1 MKMRPTLN
9 AYRNN
14 PIALDDAHA
23 LVKHIEEQGGLLRI
37 EFASKDG
44 SVVTRLARP
53 VRFVKTPAGDI
64 SLIVSHIATVDL
76 KPVGAHPK
84 EEKQILLKKIVSLGY
99 NEPYDL
105 NDAITTATGA
115 YRFLHPAFLQED
127 FWVGK
132 TKYPSLAA
140 AVEAAQSQLSE
151 MKTLDPEPAKAAVI
165 LLLSKYLDPYLRRM
179 LILSGNRP
187 FAISPQNGGTLGST
201 WQFDLNRMH
210 TLLRE
215 GLQKDDPND
224 EIIQL
229 LKQLSAPREPKDKA
243 AKDKA
248 RLERSRPLFQGARIP
263 VSQIPEEQGSGA
275 DAVMFAE
282 MHRAQMETDSERAL
296 IRGQLT
302 ASQEAPEITW
312 TRIEDLEAGASR
324 DFDALLYISDGP
336 SDPMI
341 GRLAAFEENL
351 PYLVVTQSG
360 AYDDMREAAKVA
372 KWIARHQDW
381 RFAVALPK
389 EWIVDK
395 KPEIYV
401 YALNLLSEVRSKK
414 VYEAAQRSALSTLY
428 SAAGHLVSPFSG
440 TVVRV
445 HRTASDVEIGIE
457 TEPPLPAVH
466 HKFELSEGLKEGR
479 AKAKLRELNEAVPP
493 RTERGH
499 YAWGGDG
506 TELKLEEVLVV
517 PLSRAPYG
525 NIVGREVEPGDE
537 IKLTGL
543 PTEAGKK
550 VSERFDI
557 DGMLIIWQKV
567 PVDCAEVVV
576 KKLSLT
582 GVTNRRQLADK
593 VNDMAHLMAAAE
605 EKRTQFFSLSTM
617 DKDEK
622 KEYLDQLEKQPGEP
636 NCVRDGRAATYAIYD
651 AYVAEG
657 VDPAEA
663 GKMAEQE
670 KPFPRVTPD
679 PVFYVVF
686 LDSKKKRA
694 YFSGEVGPLSKQD
707 VSARQQQEDKF
718 KEYLSDEQVAKKAQF
733 SRYMSD
739 LPLNAGGLE
748 TLRSLSSD
756 ISLAIFNYLIPMLDK
771 GEKPSLFKW
780 MSSSSSSPGGK
791 EAKEE
796 LRTIVQTSRAATA
809 VSRALPG
816 RSETV
821 ARVKLGTQGASPT
834 SQFVS
839 SLREG
844 PKAGRFSIGEDTAE
858 VSVAG
863 SRSATGASLVQVAGI
878 ASRFYRYMER
888 LVKFAVAAGPGNV
901 TARTDAMATGRVLR
915 GYGLQAPA
923 ELRGTERAK
932 WTRETPRSKDLIVR
946 SEHSDEPK
954 TTYLSEDPATDLQR
968 KYEKAVAFLSKAG
981 EGENSFEYFQS
992 LAVVRDYEQVQA
1004 AVKHKKE
1011 QEKAAGLAERG
1022 RQVRQAG
1029 LGPVARFALA
1039 MNRPPDA
1046 FEESVLARAVSE
1058 GVDIDKAIE
1067 KLKARNISLS
1077 AAAAE
1082 EGRKKRALKEN
1093 KKRRRNPSDPD
1104 DPFADEE
1111 DLLAKIAAVSEKA
1124 TAETEQR
1131 AAEERAKKEAEQ
1143 AAKKEKQETALVRA
1157 GDISDEVAGTLPARA
1172 PGVSTTRLSSLP
1184 SHAFTPV
1191 SQSRT
1196 VVIPEEEDVIRGR
1209 AEAATKYAAFVRSM
1223 RSNKAKPN
1231 ELQALLDDYK
1241 ASAAR
1246 LLKLLD
1252 QRDTAVLELYG
1263 ATTLKG
1269 RLLEE
1274 AKKDI
1279 EAARRVEA
1287 TRDVNVVQAPY
1298 TRGGR
1303 GSGQKNTEK
1312 SRLAVAKVVGE
1323 MLDFMGRPLAPP
1335 SKEELQHHK
1344 LSPTALAPSGKSSL
1358 LGGSAL
1364 TYTDLVQAAKLAAQG
1379 ERKSS
1384 KGQAPSTVSCR
1395 VMRPDEWVSQRLN
1408 RKYIGRM
1415 MNSVTYKNQM
1425 NARSFRQFRSALIRI
1440 SPDRSR
1446 AIFFLGS
1453 VALCEFHNSSSFQ
1466 ALLRDTLHFAQDWFN
1481 DPRALTRSRE
1491 YTLWIGQSGVK
1502 ARDANIYALWVHE
1515 EDDDSRM
1522 TAQEALL
1529 NLRKQV
1535 ELPTNS
1541 LKEITGLGAP
1551 KNTKN
1556 LGRYRP
1562 LRWVTDKTAD
1572 TRFGADVEALL
1583 QDEVELFNAAV
1594 SKRASSAAA
1603 ILYQGPEG
1611 LRASMAST
1619 TSAAMARAMAGK
1631 DINVML
1637 FYPVLYGKTGTLA
1650 SANEKT
1656 GFEIAAQL
1664 KWLSTVLPRGAKVR
1678 IVDASLFATVT
1689 AQSMLAQPLLVA
1701 TSGKVPTPF
1710 AFLRDQ
1716 LTRRKRDDVEIELV
1730 LPRLPGFDDLQI
1742 QLATPEPGKPKL
1754 TLEEVQMG
1762 TPAIS
1767 ALPKSLLPGSMLF
1780 LWNDPDMGDP
1790 MVESV
1795 KEFGAV
1801 DGTLKMATIIADNIA
1816 YIKQVIIE
1824 ASTFSYLGA
1833 DRTNTQ
1839 IPYVSPENV
1848 RETVIEILED
1858 KVAGAGTDPLLRLT
1872 ALGLPVDVFKAA
1884 NLPSLD
1890 PAETARKA
1898 YTLVAEAYKR
1908 EYSNY
1913 IILGDRA
1920 NMWGGDPILLANRG
1934 AQSRN
1939 RVRVL
1944 SRRR

>member
-1 MKMRPTLN
+1 MMRPTLK

-99 NEPYDL
+99 NEAYDL

-115 YRFLHPAFLQED
+115 YRFLHPGFLQED
-127 FWVGK
+127 FWYDRI
-132 TKYPSLAA
+132 KYPSLAA
-140 AVEAAQSQLSE
+140 AAEAMQSKLS
-151 MKTLDPEPAKAAVI
+151 TQTNLDPEPAKIATD
-165 LLLSKYLDPYLRRM
+165 LLLLKYFDPYLQRM
-179 LILSGNRP
+179 LVLSGNRP
-187 FAISPQNGGTLGST
+187 IAISPQNGGMLGSI
-201 WQFDLNRMH
+201 WHFDLNAMH
-210 TLLRE
+210 TRLRE
-215 GLQKDDPND
+215 SLQKNDPND
-224 EIIQL
+224 SL
-229 LKQLSAPREPKDKA
+229 LKFYKEWGAPGVPKDKA

-248 RLERSRPLFQGARIP
+248 RLARSRPLFQGARIP
-263 VSQIPEEQGSGA
+263 VSQIPEEQGSSA
-275 DAVMFAE
+275 DAVTFAE

-312 TRIEDLEAGASR
+312 TRIEDLEAGGER

-336 SDPMI
+336 GDPMI

-351 PYLVVTQSG
+351 PYMIVTQSG
-360 AYDDMREAAKVA
+360 AYDDMREAPKVA
-372 KWIARHQDW
+372 KWIVRHQDW

-401 YALNLLSEVRSKK
+401 YALNLLAEVRSKK
-414 VYEAAQRSALSTLY
+414 VYEAVQRSARSTLY
-428 SAAGHLVSPFSG
+428 SASGNLVSPFSG

-445 HRTASDVEIGIE
+445 HRSAADVEIGIE

-466 HKFELSEGLKEGR
+466 YKFEPPEVMKESR
-479 AKAKLRELNEAVPP
+479 EKAKLRQLNEAVPP

-499 YAWGGDG
+499 YTWGGDG

-525 NIVGREVEPGDE
+525 NIVGLQVEPGDE

-543 PTEAGKK
+543 PTESGKK

-557 DGMLIIWQKV
+557 DSMLIIWQKV
-567 PVDCAEVVV
+567 PVDCAEVAV
-576 KKLSLT
+576 KRLSLT
-582 GVTNRRQLADK
+582 GVTNRRELADK
-593 VNDMAHLMAAAE
+593 VNDMSHLMAAAE

-622 KEYLDQLEKQPGEP
+622 KEYLDQLEQQGGEP

-651 AYVAEG
+651 AYVAAG

-707 VSARQQQEDKF
+707 VSARVQQEDKF

-748 TLRSLSSD
+748 TLRSLTSD

-771 GEKPSLFKW
+771 GETPDLFKW

-821 ARVKLGTQGASPT
+821 ARVKLGTRGASPT

-858 VSVAG
+858 VSVVG

-888 LVKFAVAAGPGNV
+888 LVKYAVAAGPGNV

-915 GYGLQAPA
+915 RYGLQAPA
-923 ELRGTERAK
+923 ELRGSERAK

-946 SEHSDEPK
+946 SAHSDEPE
-954 TTYLSEDPATDLQR
+954 TTYMSEDPAADLQR
-968 KYEKAVAFLSKAG
+968 KYEKAVAFLSAAG
-981 EGENSFEYFQS
+981 KEEDSLEYFQS
-992 LAVVRDYEQVQA
+992 LAVVRDYEQVEA
-1004 AVKHKKE
+1004 ANKYKKE

-1022 RQVRQAG
+1022 RQTRQAG
-1029 LGPVARFALA
+1029 LGPVARFSLAL
-1039 MNRPPDA
+1039 NRPPDA
-1046 FEESVLARAVSE
+1046 FEESAMATALSE
-1058 GVDIDKAIE
+1058 GMDLDKMIE
-1067 KLKARNISLS
+1067 ALKARNISLR

-1082 EGRKKRALKEN
+1082 EAKNRALAQQ
-1093 KKRRRNPSDPD
+1093 KKLKNGRRNPSDPD

-1111 DLLAKIAAVSEKA
+1111 DLLAKIAAVSEQAAAKA
-1124 TAETEQR
+1124 KQQAEADLAQKKAEQ
-1131 AAEERAKKEAEQ
+1131 EAKKKAQ
-1143 AAKKEKQETALVRA
+1143 GTGLVRA
-1157 GDISDEVAGTLPARA
+1157 GDIPDEVAGTLPSRPA
-1172 PGVSTTRLSSLP
+1172 GVSTTRLASLP
-1184 SHAFTPV
+1184 SHAFTPA

-1196 VVIPEEEDVIRGR
+1196 PVIPE
-1209 AEAATKYAAFVRSM
+1209 AEAVYRERAVAAEKYVTFVRAL
-1223 RSNKAKPN
+1223 RANKTKP
-1231 ELQALLDDYK
+1231 EALQGLLDDYK
-1241 ASAAR
+1241 ESAAK

-1252 QRDTAVLELYG
+1252 QRDSAILELNG
-1263 ATTLKG
+1263 AATLKG
-1269 RLLEE
+1269 ELLRE
-1274 AKKDI
+1274 AKEVI
-1279 EAARRVEA
+1279 EKAKNIEA
-1287 TRDVNVVQAPY
+1287 TRDANVLQAPY
-1298 TRGGR
+1298 TRGAR
-1303 GSGQKNTEK
+1303 GSQQKNTEK

-1323 MLDFMGRPLAPP
+1323 MLDSMGRPLAPP
-1335 SKEELQHHK
+1335 SREELQHHK
-1344 LSPTALAPSGKSSL
+1344 LSPTALEPSGKSGL
-1358 LGGSAL
+1358 LGGSAF

-1379 ERKSS
+1379 ERKTRG
-1384 KGQAPSTVSCR
+1384 GQSPSTTSCR
-1395 VMRPDEWVSQRLN
+1395 VMKPDEWVSQRLN

-1415 MNSVTYKNQM
+1415 MNSITYKGQR

-1453 VALCEFHNSSSFQ
+1453 VALCEFHNPVFME
-1466 ALLRDTLHFAQDWFN
+1466 LLRDTLHFAQDWFN

-1502 ARDANIYALWVHE
+1502 PQDANIYAMWVHE
-1515 EDDDSRM
+1515 EDDGERM
-1522 TAQEALL
+1522 TAQQALS
-1529 NLRKQV
+1529 NLMKQV
-1535 ELPTNS
+1535 ALSKN
-1541 LKEITGLGAP
+1541 GLGKP
-1551 KNTKN
+1551 SENKP
-1556 LGRYRP
+1556 LSGYRP
-1562 LRWVTDKTAD
+1562 LRWVTETTAES
-1572 TRFGADVEALL
+1572 RFGGDVEALL
-1583 QDEVELFNAAV
+1583 QDEVALFNEAV
-1594 SKRASSAAA
+1594 SKRASSAADV
-1603 ILYQGPEG
+1603 LYQGPEG

-1619 TSAAMARAMAGK
+1619 TSAAMKRAMEGK

-1637 FYPVLYGKTGTLA
+1637 FYPILYGKTGTLA

-1730 LPRLPGFDDLQI
+1730 LPRLPGFDELQL

-1790 MVESV
+1790 MVETV

-1801 DGTLKMATIIADNIA
+1801 DGIVKMSTIIADNLA

-1824 ASTFSYLGA
+1824 ASTFTYLGA
-1833 DRTNTQ
+1833 DRTNVQ
-1839 IPYVSPENV
+1839 RMYISPENM
-1848 RETVIEILED
+1848 RETVIELLED

-1890 PAETARKA
+1890 AYETARKA
-1898 YTLVAEAYKR
+1898 YTLVAQAYKR
-1908 EYSNY
+1908 DIDNY
-1913 IILGDRA
+1913 IIVGNRA
-1920 NMWGGDPILLANRG
+1920 NMWGVEPELLANRG
-1934 AQSRN
+1934 ARPQN

>member
-1 MKMRPTLN
+1 MRPTLN
-9 AYRNN
+9 AYRHN

-23 LVKHIEEQGGLLRI
+23 LVKHIEDHGGLMRI

-151 MKTLDPEPAKAAVI
+151 MKTLDPEPAKAAVS
-165 LLLSKYLDPYLRRM
+165 LLLAKYLDPYLRRM

-187 FAISPQNGGTLGST
+187 LAISPQNGGTLGST

-210 TLLRE
+210 TRLRE

-248 RLERSRPLFQGARIP
+248 RLASSRPLFQGARIP

-395 KPEIYV
+395 KPELYV

-557 DGMLIIWQKV
+557 DGMLIIFQKV

-582 GVTNRRQLADK
+582 GVTNRRELADK
-593 VNDMAHLMAAAE
+593 INAMDYLMAAAE

-622 KEYLDQLEKQPGEP
+622 KEYLDRIEQQGGEP

-651 AYVAEG
+651 AYVAAG

-663 GKMAEQE
+663 GKRAENE

-707 VSARQQQEDKF
+707 VSARQQQEEDKF

-946 SEHSDEPK
+946 SEHSDEPE

-1067 KLKARNISLS
+1067 ALKAKSISS
-1077 AAAAE
+1077 RAAAAE
-1082 EGRKKRALKEN
+1082 EAKQRASAQQKKLKN
-1093 KKRRRNPSDPD
+1093 GRRNPSDPD

-1415 MNSVTYKNQM
+1415 MNSVTYQGQR

-1453 VALCEFHNSSSFQ
+1453 VALCEFHNSSFIP
-1466 ALLRDTLHFAQDWFN
+1466 LLRDTLHFAQDWFN
-1481 DPRALTRSRE
+1481 DPRALTRSSE

-1502 ARDANIYALWVHE
+1502 PQDANIYALWVQQ

-1522 TAQEALL
+1522 TAQQAAS
-1529 NLRKQV
+1529 NLAKQV
-1535 ELPTNS
+1535 KLS
-1541 LKEITGLGAP
+1541 DKGLGAP
-1551 KNTKN
+1551 TEAKN
-1556 LGRYRP
+1556 LGSYRP
-1562 LRWVTDKTAD
+1562 LRWITDTTAD
-1572 TRFGADVEALL
+1572 TRFGADVGAIL

-1594 SKRASSAAA
+1594 SNRPSSAATV
-1603 ILYQGPEG
+1603 LLQGPEG

-1631 DINVML
+1631 DVNVML
-1637 FYPVLYGKTGTLA
+1637 FYPVLYGKTGALA
-1650 SANEKT
+1650 SENEKT

-1664 KWLSTVLPRGAKVR
+1664 KWLVTVLPRGAKVR

-1716 LTRRKRDDVEIELV
+1716 LARRKRDDVEIELV
-1730 LPRLPGFDDLQI
+1730 LPRLPGFDELQTR
-1742 QLATPEPGKPKL
+1742 LATPEPGKPKL

-1762 TPAIS
+1762 MSAIA
-1767 ALPKSLLPGSMLF
+1767 ALPKTLLPGSMLF

-1790 MVESV
+1790 TVEVV
-1795 KEFGAV
+1795 KEFGAA
-1801 DGTLKMATIIADNIA
+1801 DGTLKMATIIANNIA

-1824 ASTFSYLGA
+1824 ASTFTVPQGGGA
-1833 DRTNTQ
+1833 SVEV
-1839 IPYVSPENV
+1839 PYVLPENV
-1848 RETVIEILED
+1848 REIVIDLLEE

-1872 ALGLPVDVFKAA
+1872 ALGLPVDLFKAA
-1884 NLPSLD
+1884 NLPSQD
-1890 PAETARKA
+1890 PSETAKNA
-1898 YTLVAEAYKR
+1898 YTLVAKAYKR